1 MGTVVRRNI
10 PPAASVAR
18 VSDSNG
24 NDERAPFTGGPS
36 NECVSDVPTNH
47 IQGPLRSYG
56 APFLGRDANPPL
68 APDDRPPTSLELLRQ
83 LEGVV
88 RELFEISTGT

>member
-1 MGTVVRRNI
+1 VARRNI
-10 PPAASVAR
+10 PPVASVVGA
-18 VSDSNG
+18 SNSNG
-24 NDERAPFTGGPS
+24 NDERAPFTGGPPK
-36 NECVSDVPTNH
+36 ERVRDVPTNQN
-47 IQGPLRSYG
+47 QGLLRNYG
-56 APFLGRDANPPL
+56 GPFVGRDAKPPL